1 MKRGWTGS
9 ALLAVGAMALS
20 ACGGSD
26 GSDGAAGASEPAG
39 DGAATPATAP
49 SAPAETAPSAP
60 PKPNPK
66 PKALAG
72 LPADTA
78 GFTAWPRLN
87 DRPIPPDSVESQR
100 VGFDAH
106 RSTKQVHLN
115 PRAARRQDGRPFPDG
130 SVIVKAGREDGVITL
145 IAIMRKVA
153 GADPGHGDWRFREWK
168 RASASEPFTTSDS
181 LAGATCWSCHAIAQP
196 SDWVFTAAT
205 P

>member
-1 MKRGWTGS
+1 MKRGWIGS
-9 ALLAVGAMALS
+9 VLLAAGAMTLS

-26 GSDGAAGASEPAG
+26 ASDGASEPAG
-39 DGAATPATAP
+39 DGAATLATTP
-49 SAPAETAPSAP
+49 SAPARPLRRHRRR
-60 PKPNPK
+60 PK

-78 GFTAWPRLN
+78 GFTAWTRLN
-87 DRPIPPDSVESQR
+87 DQPIPPDSVESQR

-130 SVIVKAGREDGVITL
+130 SVIVKAGREGGVITL

-168 RASASEPFTTSDS
+168 RTSASEPFTTSDS

>member
-1 MKRGWTGS
+1 VVPTPP
-9 ALLAVGAMALS
+9 
-20 ACGGSD
+20 
-26 GSDGAAGASEPAG
+26 AA
-39 DGAATPATAP
+39 
-49 SAPAETAPSAP
+49 TAPSAP
-60 PKPNPK
+60 PKPKPK
-66 PKALAG
+66 PTPKALAG

-115 PRAARRQDGRPFPDG
+115 PRASRRQDGRPFPDG
-130 SVIVKAGREDGVITL
+130 SVIVKAGREGGVITL

-153 GADPGHGDWRFREWK
+153 GADPEHGDWRFREYK

-181 LAGATCWSCHAIAQP
+181 LAGATCWSCHSIAGP
-196 SDWVFTAAT
+196 SDWVFTAAA